1 MSTPRRTAPTTLA
14 FHSSRI
20 VVDVGMLIVMAGM
33 SLPFVTTP
41 GGNRSSVFLDA
52 LPTLFLLTPI
62 FVITL
67 IPDHTRPIPRILGWV
82 SLVLGLAAFPYSI
95 VKYLDAS
102 VLADTLGGSV
112 GTGAGLLVIGTL
124 GSLVGIVIGLTR
136 SFLGLETG
144 GAPGGRRFVR
154 TGGNPARPD
163 TDNLVG
169 TTAMPAP
176 PVSAPAFPGT
186 PSAERTPAGSPARPV
201 GSSRPQP
208 RPRPVPARPMPAEN
222 PFGSPL
228 FDSLEIP
235 AIVDADK
242 QASLSFEAE
251 DASERAAADDDDD
264 KD

>member
-1 MSTPRRTAPTTLA
+1 VSTPRRAAPTTLA

-52 LPTLFLLTPI
+52 LPTLFLLAPI
-62 FVITL
+62 FLITL

-95 VKYLDAS
+95 VKYLDSS
-102 VLADTLGGSV
+102 VLAGTLGGSV
-112 GTGAGLLVIGTL
+112 GMGAGLLVFGTL
-124 GSLVGIVIGLTR
+124 VSLVGIGIGLTR

-144 GAPGGRRFVR
+144 GVPGGHRSLR
-154 TGGNPARPD
+154 TRGNPGRPD
-163 TDNLVG
+163 TKNPVK
-169 TTAMPAP
+169 TMAMPAA
-176 PVSAPAFPGT
+176 PVSATAFPGT
-186 PSAERTPAGSPARPV
+186 PSAEGPPAGSPARPV
-201 GSSRPQP
+201 APSRPQP

-235 AIVDADK
+235 TIVDADK

-251 DASERAAADDDDD
+251 DASERTVDDD